1 MGLRLPVD
9 QRQNTTALPMHLVDV
24 LTVGDGAQPYAETSG
39 SNHFIVFTLVF
50 GSGPNQNECLSN
62 EGSLPVVLSYCL
74 MYYASSGPL
83 TQQCQKQVS
92 GSQLMGRPAASPGGT
107 SVSNFDNTTTSP
119 LPYANSPRSSTNMM
133 NTPSPQQQSQQQKQ
147 QQQQQQQQKLMQ
159 LPQHQQ
165 QQLLA
170 QQQFRQ
176 SAMQD

>member
-1 MGLRLPVD
+1 
-9 QRQNTTALPMHLVDV
+9 
-24 LTVGDGAQPYAETSG
+24 
-39 SNHFIVFTLVF
+39 
-50 GSGPNQNECLSN
+50 
-62 EGSLPVVLSYCL
+62 
-74 MYYASSGPL
+74 
-83 TQQCQKQVS
+83 
-92 GSQLMGRPAASPGGT
+92 MGRPAASPGGT

-176 SAMQD
+176 SAMQGLGQVRFYANILYAILWLRNCCHIIHFIKDSMRVSKYLFSRLSPWPVI